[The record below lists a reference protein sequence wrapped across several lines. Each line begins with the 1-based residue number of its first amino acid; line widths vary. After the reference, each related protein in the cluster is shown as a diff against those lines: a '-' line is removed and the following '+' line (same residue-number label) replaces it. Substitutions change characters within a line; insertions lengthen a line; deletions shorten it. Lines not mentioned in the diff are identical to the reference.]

1 MSRLQWDATGTKKY
15 YTGTDR
21 GVLFKMN
28 TNGTYGEGVAWQGLT
43 GVTESPSGAE
53 ETALWADNQKYGSLY
68 SNEEFGYT
76 INAYDCPE
84 EFDECDGTVEVADG
98 VNIGAQNR
106 KSFGF
111 SYRTL
116 IGNDT
121 KKNDYGY
128 KVHLVYGST
137 ASVSEKSH
145 STVNDSPEAEEM
157 SWECTTIP
165 VPVTG
170 YKPTAHLVID
180 STKCPAAKLAQLEEI
195 IYGANAAEAV
205 DPTYEEFTGDT
216 FAADTTYYERSGSEG
231 EYVYTA
237 TEDTTVQS
245 GTTYYIQTSAGSQA
259 TTAKTSRLP
268 LPDEVIAL
276 VGKTA

>member
-1 MSRLQWDATGTKKY
+1 MSRLVWDATGTKKY

-21 GVLFKMN
+21 GVLFKMI
-28 TNGTYGEGVAWQGLT
+28 NGEYGPGVPWQGIT
-43 GVTESPSGAE
+43 AINESPSGAE

-68 SNEEFGYT
+68 SAEEFGYS
-76 INAYDCPE
+76 ISAYDCPE

-98 VNIGAQNR
+98 VTIGAQNR
-106 KSFGF
+106 VSFGF

-121 KKNDYGY
+121 QKNDYGY

-157 SWECTTIP
+157 SWDCTTIP

-180 STKCPAAKLAQLEEI
+180 STKCPAAKLAQLEDI
-195 IYGANAAEAV
+195 LYGKDSRDAV
-205 DPTYEEFTGDT
+205 DPTYEAFTGES
-216 FAADTTYYERSGSEG
+216 FATGTTYYERTETEGS
-231 EYVYTA
+231 YVYTA
-237 TEDTTVQS
+237 TEDATMQN
-245 GTTYYIQTSAGSQA
+245 GKTYYVQTSAGQA
-259 TTAKTSRLP
+259 AVTASESRLP

-276 VGKTA
+276 IGKTV